1 MVVGLFVATGFVNG
15 LATVVDRAD
24 EELREKSCA

>member
-15 LATVVDRAD
+15 FATLESCAD
-24 EELREKSCA
+24 EECGKS